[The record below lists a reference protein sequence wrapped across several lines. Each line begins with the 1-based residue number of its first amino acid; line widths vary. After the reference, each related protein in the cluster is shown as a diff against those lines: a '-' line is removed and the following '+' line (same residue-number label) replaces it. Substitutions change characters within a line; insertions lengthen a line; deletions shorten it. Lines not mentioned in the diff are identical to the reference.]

1 MSSRWGLAGL
11 DPREAAWSDQ
21 CLTPMEKDYFADA
34 YSPPGS
40 DVNAG
45 GVDSASSTAAAERGT
60 RLWAAS
66 IDGLLISIPLLP
78 VMVVGMYYGVQ
89 TQMGIVRAGAGDNAT
104 RLPSIGAAELTVFL
118 AGAAVLGLLGALG
131 IAVYQWVLISRT
143 GQSLGKKWT
152 GIRIERI
159 DGSRVDFGSGVF
171 LRNWLPKLI
180 GAVPYLGAIF
190 HMIDCLFIFRDDRRC
205 IHDHIAGTR
214 VVRHRR

>member
-1 MSSRWGLAGL
+1 M
-11 DPREAAWSDQ
+11 D
-21 CLTPMEKDYFADA
+21 KDYFADA

-45 GVDSASSTAAAERGT
+45 VKGGGQGFELAERGT
-60 RLWAAS
+60 RLWAIT
-66 IDGLLISIPLLP
+66 IDGLLVSIPLLP
-78 VMVVGMYYGVQ
+78 TLVLGVYLGVRI
-89 TQMGIVRAGAGDNAT
+89 QMDAMRAGVADSPASPRAFGLGGDEMM
-104 RLPSIGAAELTVFL
+104 L
-118 AGAAVLGLLGALG
+118 VLGGIAIFGCLGALA
-131 IAVYQWVLISRT
+131 IAIYQWLLISRT